1 MTCPIRS
8 GLQDG
13 NISRQFDIGI
23 VSCENS
29 KIEDRRRIA
38 ICDESHAVY
47 AGFHRFTLE
56 SCGTVGSR
64 INMILIVDS
73 ITFCKGSIGGL
84 LLWSI
89 PSKSM
94 VVA

>member
-1 MTCPIRS
+1 MTCPTRS

-29 KIEDRRRIA
+29 KTGDRRRIV
-38 ICDESHAVY
+38 ICDESRAVY
-47 AGFHRFTLE
+47 AGFQRFTFE
-56 SCGTVGSR
+56 PWGTVGSR
-64 INMILIVDS
+64 N
-73 ITFCKGSIGGL
+73 KYGSNSGL
-84 LLWSI
+84 GHVLQGIDWGVLLWSI

-94 VVA
+94 VVT